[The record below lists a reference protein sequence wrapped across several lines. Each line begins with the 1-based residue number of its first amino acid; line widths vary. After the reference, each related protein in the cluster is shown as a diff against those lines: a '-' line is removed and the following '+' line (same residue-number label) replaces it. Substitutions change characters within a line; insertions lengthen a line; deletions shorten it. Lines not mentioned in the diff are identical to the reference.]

1 MVAFFSFYVSYST
14 NHQQL
19 KMDKV
24 ILILISVLYSGTAF
38 AQASASATVTSRATV
53 IDPIKIDK
61 TVDLDF
67 GNVISAY
74 TPGSVILSP
83 DGSRIA
89 YGVHLSTSV
98 PGNVTPAEAVVTH
111 GNNNYSIT
119 FPENFTLYNQENPD
133 QVLIIEDFTVEP
145 LPGNT
150 SDVLKIG
157 ATLRLEANQLPG
169 YYTNSSGFNVT
180 VTYN

>member
-1 MVAFFSFYVSYST
+1 MEK
-14 NHQQL
+14 L
-19 KMDKV
+19 
-24 ILILISVLYSGTAF
+24 ILILLSLFFSGQVF

-74 TPGSVILSP
+74 TPGSIVLSP
-83 DGSRIA
+83 DGSRVA
-89 YGVHLSTSV
+89 QGVQISTSF
-98 PGNVTPAEAVVTH
+98 PGTVNPAEAIVTH

-119 FPENFTLYNQENPD
+119 LPESFTLYNQENPD
-133 QVLIIEDFTVEP
+133 QKVVIDRFTVQPET
-145 LPGNT
+145 GVMT
-150 SDVLKIG
+150 DVIKIG
-157 ATLRLEANQLPG
+157 ATLNLDANQLSG
-169 YYTNSSGFNVT
+169 FYTNSTGFNVT